1 MLLLY
6 PLIAKSMYEQLR
18 STFEELSNRENAA
31 MMSAYMRD
39 KFDFYGIKTVPRRA
53 VYKPVLKEAK
63 KIGNVDWSLLTLC
76 WQDAHREFH
85 YFVVDYLIGMKNFL
99 TYDDIDEIW
108 PFITSKQWWDTIDM
122 LSTVVGHIVTNDD
135 RGAELMLQWS
145 VNDDFWVRRVAIIH
159 QLHRKQ
165 KTNVELLERVVVNNL
180 GSSEFFI
187 NKAIG
192 WSLRDYSKTDPDWV
206 ISFLDRYKAELS
218 GLSIRE
224 AKKYL

>member
-1 MLLLY
+1 
-6 PLIAKSMYEQLR
+6 
-18 STFEELSNRENAA
+18 
-31 MMSAYMRD
+31 
-39 KFDFYGIKTVPRRA
+39 
-53 VYKPVLKEAK
+53 
-63 KIGNVDWSLLTLC
+63 
-76 WQDAHREFH
+76 
-85 YFVVDYLIGMKNFL
+85 
-99 TYDDIDEIW
+99 
-108 PFITSKQWWDTIDM
+108 M
-122 LSTVVGHIVTNDD
+122 LSTVVGYIVANDD

-165 KTNVELLERVVVNNL
+165 RTNVELLERVVVNNL